1 MSAAP
6 GRSQAS
12 SHRSLQGEATPVS
25 EADRFWSPALRGLR
39 AYTPGE
45 QPQGGGWIKLNTNE
59 NPYPPSPL
67 ALRRMAEA
75 VDERLRLYP
84 DPQALA
90 LRQTIAAQQGLQV
103 DQVFVGN
110 GSDEV
115 LAHAFMGLLRHGKP
129 VLVPDI
135 SYSFYPVYCGLYGI
149 TCQQVPLDDSF
160 RVRVADYLQ
169 PNGGIVLP
177 NPNAPTGIALPLSEL
192 RWLLERNTA
201 SVVVV
206 DEAYVD
212 FGAESAATL
221 IDEFP
226 QLLVIQTLSKSRAL
240 AGLRV
245 GFALGH
251 ADLIRALNT
260 VKDSFNSYPLDR
272 VAQVGAQAA
281 LEDQAHFHEITQRIV
296 NSREWLAAR
305 LAALG
310 FECLPSSANFLLARH
325 PQRSASQL
333 QQALRERKILVRHFN
348 QARIAEHLRIT
359 VGSQPECEAL
369 VDALSDLLA
378 PVQSDNKVASA

>member
-1 MSAAP
+1 M
-6 GRSQAS
+6 
-12 SHRSLQGEATPVS
+12 S
-25 EADRFWSPALRGLR
+25 EAERFWSPALRGLH

-59 NPYPPSPL
+59 SPYPPSPL

-75 VDERLRLYP
+75 VDDRLRLYP

-90 LRQTIAAQQGLQV
+90 LRQTIATQQGLQV
-103 DQVFVGN
+103 DQIFVGN

-149 TCQQVPLDDSF
+149 TCQQVPLDDGF

-212 FGAESAATL
+212 FGAESAATV

-251 ADLIRALNT
+251 ADLVHALTT

-272 VAQVGAQAA
+272 IAQAGAQAA

-325 PQRSASQL
+325 PQRSAAQL

-369 VDALSDLLA
+369 VNALSDLLA
-378 PVQSDNKVASA
+378 PIPHNHKVASA

>member
-1 MSAAP
+1 MS
-6 GRSQAS
+6 GDR
-12 SHRSLQGEATPVS
+12 T
-25 EADRFWSPALRGLR
+25 RFWSPAVRGLH

-67 ALRRMAEA
+67 ALQRMADA
-75 VDERLRLYP
+75 VDDRLRLYP
-84 DPQALA
+84 DPQAIA
-90 LRQTIAAQQGLQV
+90 LRQTIAAQHGLQI

-115 LAHAFMGLLRHGKP
+115 LAHAFMGLLRHGLP
-129 VLVPDI
+129 LLVPDI

-149 TCQQVPLDDSF
+149 TCQPVPLDDGY

-169 PNGGIVLP
+169 PNSGIVLP

-192 RWLLERNTA
+192 RWLLERNSA

-221 IDEFP
+221 IGEFP

-251 ADLIRALNT
+251 ADLIQALTT

-272 VAQVGAQAA
+272 VALAGAQAA
-281 LEDQAHFHEITQRIV
+281 LDDQAHFAEITRRIV
-296 NSREWLAAR
+296 DSRTWLVAQ

-310 FECLPSSANFLLARH
+310 FECLPSSANFVLARH
-325 PQRSASQL
+325 PQHRGAPL

-348 QARIAEHLRIT
+348 QARIADHLRIT
-359 VGSQPECEAL
+359 IGSQAECEAL
-369 VDALSDLLA
+369 VHALSELLA
-378 PVQSDNKVASA
+378 PLQNHIKVASA

>member
-1 MSAAP
+1 MKD
-6 GRSQAS
+6 
-12 SHRSLQGEATPVS
+12 
-25 EADRFWSPALRGLR
+25 ADRFWSPALRGLR

-45 QPQGGGWIKLNTNE
+45 QPQGNGWIKLNTNE
-59 NPYPPSPL
+59 NPYPPSAL
-67 ALRRMAEA
+67 ALQRMAE
-75 VDERLRLYP
+75 VVNDSLRLYP

-90 LRQTIAAQQGLQV
+90 LRETIAGQHGLQV

-115 LAHAFMGLLRHGKP
+115 LAHAFMGLLRHGRP

-149 TCQQVPLDDSF
+149 TCQQVPLDDDF
-160 RVRVADYLQ
+160 RVRVTDYLQ

-177 NPNAPTGIALPLSEL
+177 NPNAPTGIALPLDAL
-192 RWLLERNTA
+192 RWLLERNTE
-201 SVVVV
+201 SVVVI

-212 FGAESAATL
+212 FGAESAAAL
-221 IDEFP
+221 INEFP

-251 ADLIRALNT
+251 ADLIRALTT

-272 VAQVGAQAA
+272 VALAGAQAA
-281 LEDQAHFHEITQRIV
+281 LADQAHFTDITQRIIA
-296 NSREWLAAR
+296 SREWLAAK

-325 PQRSASQL
+325 PQRSAPPL

-348 QARIAEHLRIT
+348 QPRIADHLRIT
-359 VGSQPECEAL
+359 VGSQAECEAL

-378 PVQSDNKVASA
+378 PIQNDNEVASA